1 MVHMIYLMFI
11 CIGAPLL
18 LMLFLL
24 EKQSRVTVGYMI
36 LGIVMCLFAGEVNAL
51 LMQLLR
57 LNLQYAAVSLTP
69 ITEEIIKALPV
80 LFYAF
85 VISEK
90 WARLLSLSMALGIG
104 FAIMENVYVVTQ
116 NIESA
121 DVLLALIRGF
131 ATGLMHGICTATVGY
146 GISFVRKCKKLF
158 YTGTFGLLLVA
169 VIYHGIFNTL
179 VQSPYQAVGFF
190 MPIVTYIPVVV
201 YIIKKK
207 IKIK

>member
-1 MVHMIYLMFI
+1 M
-11 CIGAPLL
+11 
-18 LMLFLL
+18 
-24 EKQSRVTVGYMI
+24 
-36 LGIVMCLFAGEVNAL
+36 
-51 LMQLLR
+51 
-57 LNLQYAAVSLTP
+57 NLQYAAVSLTP

-90 WARLLSLSMALGIG
+90 WERLLSLSMALGIG

-207 IKIK
+207 IKI